1 MLRILSELVPT
12 LWVFRVFRDGPGL
25 LKGVRIS
32 KKAKKRRVLQCFLD
46 MAGVYDR
53 THGTNIS
60 KTVVTRSEAKS
71 NAMVCCWL
79 MEYVHMDIFVC
90 PYLSIF

>member
-1 MLRILSELVPT
+1 MGF
-12 LWVFRVFRDGPGL
+12 WFFRVGPGL
-25 LKGVRIS
+25 LKGGWES
-32 KKAKKRRVLQCFLD
+32 KKLKKHRVLQCFLGK
-46 MAGVYDR
+46 AGVYDR